1 MGFCLRCRAIRART
15 NEFTGF
21 ASDSLIKG
29 ETVALRHTVC
39 KSKADDGGGGA
50 AAEAVAEEECRRKL
64 GAAPSMPVCRTAA
77 PRSNFVRRKKGVLT
91 WRVWHACIVRQKR
104 AVTCL
109 CHPVHFPSRGSVSSA
124 QWLQAVA
131 DDRTVGWSAAS
142 AHCRFSSLRA
152 ATWQGSTMSG
162 CCDAC
167 AKNALHSVLSR
178 KREVLHTASHVRKT
192 VDECPEREATTALG
206 DLIRVI
212 APARVDLLQLVHPY
226 KAHRNH
232 FLFSKKN
239 LEPPF
244 PEEFLT
250 IG

>member
-1 MGFCLRCRAIRART
+1 M
-15 NEFTGF
+15 
-21 ASDSLIKG
+21 
-29 ETVALRHTVC
+29 
-39 KSKADDGGGGA
+39 
-50 AAEAVAEEECRRKL
+50 
-64 GAAPSMPVCRTAA
+64 
-77 PRSNFVRRKKGVLT
+77 
-91 WRVWHACIVRQKR
+91 
-104 AVTCL
+104 
-109 CHPVHFPSRGSVSSA
+109 
-124 QWLQAVA
+124 
-131 DDRTVGWSAAS
+131 
-142 AHCRFSSLRA
+142 
-152 ATWQGSTMSG
+152 
-162 CCDAC
+162 
-167 AKNALHSVLSR
+167 HSVLSR

-232 FLFSKKN
+232 FCFSKKN